1 MSRRLFVSAVLAAFI
16 GACAG
21 GGNAG
26 RAAAAPAAALP
37 CNNAQFLS
45 DRAAF
50 VAGTMSADQFVDVC
64 GTVTAVR
71 RAARTRSGTH
81 GYFDVTL
88 AGPSSVGIEIV
99 ANLDAMAQ
107 AATGAP
113 PAWPWVAAGQY
124 VYVQGRYYFDR
135 PGREGID
142 WTEDDSSR
150 SWPHVGY
157 VAVCDPGGTACTKYW

>member
-1 MSRRLFVSAVLAAFI
+1 MSRRLVIAAMLAALI
-16 GACAG
+16 TACAG
-21 GGNAG
+21 GGNAS
-26 RAAAAPAAALP
+26 RAGAAPALA

-50 VAGTMSADQFVDVC
+50 ASGAIGADQFVDIC

-88 AGPSSVGIEIV
+88 AGPSNAPIEIV
-99 ANLDAMAQ
+99 ANLDAMAE
-107 AATGAP
+107 AATDDP
-113 PAWPWVAAGQY
+113 PAAWPWVSAGQY
-124 VYVQGRYYFDR
+124 VYVQGRYYYDR

-142 WTEDDSSR
+142 WTEDDSGR

-157 VAVCDPGGTACTKYW
+157 VAVCDSAGTTCTKYW